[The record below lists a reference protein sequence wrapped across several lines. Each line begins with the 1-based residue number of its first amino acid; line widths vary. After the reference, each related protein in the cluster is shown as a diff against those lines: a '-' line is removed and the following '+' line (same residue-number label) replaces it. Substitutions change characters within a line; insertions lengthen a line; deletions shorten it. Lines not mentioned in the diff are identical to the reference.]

1 MYVIKPVNLVETP
14 CEVHHPACQ
23 CREAYFRKIEA
34 ELISEKRYI
43 QFLEDKLVEVC
54 DNDKLTGAL

>member
-1 MYVIKPVNLVETP
+1 MIHIIKPVEQPTTKCVY
-14 CEVHHPACQ
+14 HHPACQ

-54 DNDKLTGAL
+54 DNE